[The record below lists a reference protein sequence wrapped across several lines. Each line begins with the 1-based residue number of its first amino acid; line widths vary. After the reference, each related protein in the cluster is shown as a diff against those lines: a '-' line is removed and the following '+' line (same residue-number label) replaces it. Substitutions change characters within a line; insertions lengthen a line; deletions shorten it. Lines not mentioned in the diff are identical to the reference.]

1 MNISSVVIKLKA
13 NANKQE
19 LSDFIASL
27 CQIVASEDDKI
38 VAIIESDDINGQ
50 IRVFRALEN
59 NENISEV
66 AMIYN
71 YEELDNDII
80 KAQNND
86 IANIVSKLEKT
97 PSNKI
102 KYSGE
107 PKI

>member
-38 VAIIESDDINGQ
+38 VALIESDDINGQ
-50 IRVFRALEN
+50 IRVFRALQN
-59 NENISEV
+59 NDGISDV

-71 YEELDNDII
+71 YEELDDDIA
-80 KAQNND
+80 KAENND
-86 IANIVSKLEKT
+86 IVKIVSELENT